1 MLLMNSS
8 HIPWKS
14 KSAIVLKVFSS
25 VFPLK
30 TIALGK
36 DLFNQQIQEN
46 RSLTSLTSKVYTMY
60 ILVACEK
67 WYFFWDECT
76 KVPSPR
82 LRTEKRP
89 VGTPQF
95 LRNLF
100 PLTRPAIKP
109 LMNLQGGIGWPVTWR
124 VEWLN
129 EMDKL
134 DEGRWMDDWLR
145 ELTIWNN
152 KK

>member
-60 ILVACEK
+60 ILVACENGTFFGTNAPRYQAHASEQK
-67 WYFFWDECT
+67 KARWYAAIPQEFVSLN
-76 KVPSPR
+76 KAGH
-82 LRTEKRP
+82 K
-89 VGTPQF
+89 TPYESA
-95 LRNLF
+95 R
-100 PLTRPAIKP
+100 
-109 LMNLQGGIGWPVTWR
+109 GGIGWPVTWR

-145 ELTIWNN
+145 ELNYM
-152 KK
+152 KQ